1 MRNKKLEIKSE
12 KTDESCC
19 DSPAESGKMPAII
32 LVAPPCPKC
41 SERGLLV
48 RNLTVRSL
56 LKTESKNK
64 FSDNAYYLCMSTDC
78 EVSYYSKEPN
88 EVFTTKDV
96 KVPIW
101 YKKDV
106 DPKYACYCN
115 KITYEEAFNAVKE
128 TGLSEMSE
136 VIEFLREKVKCA
148 CVAMNPSGQCCT
160 PLFSEAINNGLD
172 AREEGN

>member
-1 MRNKKLEIKSE
+1 MKNKKHETKTE
-12 KTDESCC
+12 KKVDPCC
-19 DSPAESGKMPAII
+19 DSPAESGKMPSII
-32 LVAPPCPKC
+32 LLAPPCPKC

-48 RNLTVRSL
+48 RNLTVHSL
-56 LKTESKNK
+56 LKPKSKK
-64 FSDNAYYLCMSTDC
+64 RISDIAYYLCMSSDC

-88 EVFTTKDV
+88 EIFTTKDV

-101 YKKDV
+101 FKKDAN
-106 DPKYACYCN
+106 PKYACYCN
-115 KITYEEAFNAVKE
+115 KITDEEAFNAVKE

-172 AREEGN
+172 AREEEN

>member
-12 KTDESCC
+12 KTDDSCC
-19 DSPAESGKMPAII
+19 DSPAESVKMPSII

-56 LKTESKNK
+56 LKPESKNR
-64 FSDNAYYLCMSTDC
+64 FSDIAFYLCMSTDC

-88 EVFTTKDV
+88 EIFTTKDV

-101 YKKDV
+101 FKKDA

-115 KITYEEAFNAVKE
+115 KITDEEAFNAVKE

-172 AREEGN
+172 ARIKEN